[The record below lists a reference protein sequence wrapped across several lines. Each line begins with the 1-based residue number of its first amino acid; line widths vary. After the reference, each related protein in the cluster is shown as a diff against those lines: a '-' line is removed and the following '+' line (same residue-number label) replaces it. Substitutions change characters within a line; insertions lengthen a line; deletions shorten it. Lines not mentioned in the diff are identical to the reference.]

1 MNHEVIQSGWYDQA
15 YGLGMTGMTSP
26 HTCIVQLNT
35 QGGPSADIQISL
47 FVYLSLLQCSVLQTL
62 ASLASLDSA
71 LSTPLTESVSL
82 YLSLPF
88 LS

>member
-1 MNHEVIQSGWYDQA
+1 MNHEVIQSDWYDQA
-15 YGLGMTGMTSP
+15 DGLRMTNP

-62 ASLASLDSA
+62 ASLASPDSA
-71 LSTPLTESVSL
+71 LSTPLTESVRL